1 MKIIRSVKEMKA
13 WSKRTRDAGQTIGF
27 VPTMG
32 FLHAGHMSLVRESL
46 RVSAVTVV
54 SIFVNARQFGPDE
67 DLDTYP
73 TDIEGDKTQLA
84 SVGADVLFYP
94 AHEEIYPQGH
104 KTYVRVNEISD
115 RLCGASR
122 PVFLEGVA
130 TVVLKLLNIV
140 QPHKA
145 FFGEKDRQQLGVVQ
159 AMVRDLNLDVSIKGM
174 PIVRD
179 PDGLALSSRN
189 QYLSEAERKSA
200 LALSKALKRAQ
211 AMVLT
216 GEVSVAAIKAE
227 IGAIIEREK
236 NARID
241 YIALCDPGDF
251 AEKLEV
257 QGKTLVALAVHIGAT
272 RLIDNCILGS
282 D

>member
-1 MKIIRSVKEMKA
+1 MKA

>member
-1 MKIIRSVKEMKA
+1 LEIIRSVKEMKA

-73 TDIEGDKTQLA
+73 ADIVGDKKQLA
-84 SVGADVLFYP
+84 SLGTGVLFYP
-94 AHEEIYPQGH
+94 ANGEIYPQGH

-140 QPHKA
+140 QPHTA

-200 LALSKALKRAQ
+200 LALSKALRRAQ

-216 GEVSVAAIKAE
+216 GEVSVVAIKAE

>member
-1 MKIIRSVKEMKA
+1 MKA

-94 AHEEIYPQGH
+94 AYEEIYPQGH

-140 QPHKA
+140 QPHTA

-200 LALSKALKRAQ
+200 LALSKALRRAQ

-216 GEVSVAAIKAE
+216 GEVSVVAIKAE